1 MQVDQESGEIL
12 ELESR
17 GGGGGGGGG
26 GGRAPGGGADDGAMP
41 ELYGIYKAEVAKLEG
56 FGAFC
61 RIDGFR
67 KQGLLCVRLVR
78 TAATHTPRDV
88 ACSVLHA

>member
-1 MQVDQESGEIL
+1 
-12 ELESR
+12 
-17 GGGGGGGGG
+17 
-26 GGRAPGGGADDGAMP
+26 MP